1 MGQLLRLEKSNR
13 KMTIAYD
20 QNGNRSEEQA
30 YVALDL
36 GGIDPGDQVVEVAI
50 TDLLTGRQVFREAAF
65 RMVA

>member
-1 MGQLLRLEKSNR
+1 
-13 KMTIAYD
+13 MTIAYD